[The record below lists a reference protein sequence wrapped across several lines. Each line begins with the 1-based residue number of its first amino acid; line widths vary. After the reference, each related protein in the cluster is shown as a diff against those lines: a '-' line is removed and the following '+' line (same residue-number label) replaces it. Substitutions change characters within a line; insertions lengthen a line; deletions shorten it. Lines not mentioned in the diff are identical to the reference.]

1 MDTYICS
8 VLQKVNDAGLLLDS
22 EMAEES
28 LMERLNGETAPELKT
43 AAEEYL
49 LRKITAAPAKEGA
62 VMLAQLSGERFE
74 RVLQPHPGDGKRFC
88 LPGCI
93 LPGTGC
99 RRNFP
104 GNLCMP
110 S

>member
-1 MDTYICS
+1 
-8 VLQKVNDAGLLLDS
+8 
-22 EMAEES
+22 
-28 LMERLNGETAPELKT
+28 MERLNGETAPELKT

-74 RVLQPHPGDGKRFC
+74 RFCSRIRRRKTVLPAWMHTTGD
-88 LPGCI
+88 
-93 LPGTGC
+93 GC

-104 GNLCMP
+104 GNL
-110 S
+110 